1 MGSSLFWLVT
11 QRRLRNIPEERI
23 SHLHRGMSEITTD
36 DGFRR
41 IRMLTFVHTDFS
53 GISFPVKHY
62 QNYRNNNKKWKLPR
76 PEVSTYTRFGS
87 RTLEG
92 HLDKNHAL
100 IKQNISDLFSD
111 FLFLSIPL
119 QTSNYS

>member
-1 MGSSLFWLVT
+1 MGSSLFWHVT
-11 QRRLRNIPEERI
+11 QCRLRKIPGERI
-23 SHLHRGMSEITTD
+23 SHLHGGMSEITTD

-41 IRMLTFVHTDFS
+41 IRMLTFVHTGFS
-53 GISFPVKHY
+53 GISFAVKHY
-62 QNYRNNNKKWKLPR
+62 QNY
-76 PEVSTYTRFGS
+76 

-92 HLDKNHAL
+92 HLDKKHAL

-119 QTSNYS
+119 AMSDYS